1 MTYTELQFTS
11 AGTIC
16 SAWHFV
22 GTDSALTGP
31 AGRPAVVMGHGF
43 GGTKDSGLLPFAEA
57 LGVAGLDVLA
67 FDYRGFGAS
76 EGEPR
81 QQISIDRQVAD
92 YEAAVTAA
100 KRLPGVDPDRIVLW
114 GSSLSGGHVI
124 RVAAGRDDIAAV
136 IAMTPLTDSLAT
148 GRQVIAQ
155 YDVLTALR
163 STANGVRSRLAV
175 ARGKAP
181 IMMPVVSLPGEAG
194 ALSLDGAYE
203 SYLSMAGP
211 TWRNE
216 IDSTVGLE
224 LAMIKT
230 KAYAKAL
237 RAKLLVQIADFDRFV
252 PADSVAKTAVH
263 GRGQVH
269 RYPCDHFDVWPGHD
283 WFEKAAADQVA
294 FLTRTLTVP
303 APAVTPTPTPAPASA

>member
-1 MTYTELQFTS
+1 MTDTELQFS
-11 AGTIC
+11 SDGTIC

-22 GTDSALTGP
+22 GSDSALAGP
-31 AGRPAVVMGHGF
+31 DGRPVVVMGHGF
-43 GGTKDSGLLPFAEA
+43 GGTKDSGLLPFAEKFSA
-57 LGVAGLDVLA
+57 AGLDVVA

-81 QQISIDRQVAD
+81 QQISINRQLVD
-92 YEAAVTAA
+92 YEAAVAAA
-100 KRLPGVDPDRIVLW
+100 KRLPGVDPNRVVLW

-136 IAMTPLTDSLAT
+136 IAMTPLTNSLAT

-155 YDVLTALR
+155 YSLLAALR
-163 STANGVRSRLAV
+163 STANGALSRLAV
-175 ARGKAP
+175 ARGKPP
-181 IMMPVVSLPGEAG
+181 IMMPVVSQPGGTG
-194 ALSLDGAYE
+194 ALALEGAYE

-224 LAMIKT
+224 LSMIKT

-237 RAKLLVQIADFDRFV
+237 RGKLLVQIADFDRFV
-252 PADSVAKTAVH
+252 PADSVAKTAVQ

-283 WFEKAAADQVA
+283 WFDKASGDQVA

-303 APAVTPTPTPAPASA
+303 TPAVAPVPVTA

>member
-11 AGTIC
+11 AGTLC

-22 GTDSALTGP
+22 GVDSALTGA
-31 AGRPAVVMGHGF
+31 AGRPVVVIGHGF
-43 GGTKDSGLLPFAEA
+43 GGTKDSGLEPFAERFSA
-57 LGVAGLDVLA
+57 AGLDVLA

-81 QQISIDRQVAD
+81 QQISINRQVAD
-92 YEAAVTAA
+92 YEAAVAFA
-100 KRLPGVDPDRIVLW
+100 QGLPGVDPKRVVLW

-124 RVAAGRDDIAAV
+124 RVAAGRDDIVAV
-136 IAMTPLTDSLAT
+136 IAMTPLTNSLAT

-155 YDVLTALR
+155 YNVLTAMR
-163 STANGVRSRLAV
+163 STFNGVLSKVAV

-181 IMMPVVSLPGEAG
+181 IMMPVVARPGETGALALAG
-194 ALSLDGAYE
+194 AFE

-224 LAMIKT
+224 LSMIKT

-237 RAKLLVQIADFDRFV
+237 RSKFLVQIADFDRFV
-252 PADSVAKTAVH
+252 PADSVAKTAVY

-283 WFEKAAADQVA
+283 WFDKAAADQVA
-294 FLTRTLTVP
+294 FLTRTLTV
-303 APAVTPTPTPAPASA
+303 AAVAAVPV

>member
-11 AGTIC
+11 DGAVC
-16 SAWHFV
+16 SAWHFAASS
-22 GTDSALTGP
+22 DALKGP
-31 AGRPAVVMGHGF
+31 AGRPVVVMGHGF
-43 GGTKDSGLLPFAEA
+43 GGTKDSGLEPFAEQFA
-57 LGVAGLDVLA
+57 AAGLDVLA

-76 EGEPR
+76 EGQPR
-81 QQISIDRQVAD
+81 QQISINRQVAD
-92 YEAAVTAA
+92 YEAAVASA
-100 KRLPGVDPDRIVLW
+100 QRLPGVDPNRVVLW

-136 IAMTPLTDSLAT
+136 IAMTPLTNSLAT

-155 YDVLTALR
+155 YNVRTAMR
-163 STANGVRSRLAV
+163 SSLNGVRSLVAV

-181 IMMPVVSLPGEAG
+181 IMMPVVARPGEPG
-194 ALSLDGAYE
+194 ALALAGAYE

-216 IDSTVGLE
+216 VDSTVGLE
-224 LAMIKT
+224 LSMIKT

-252 PADSVAKTAVH
+252 PADSVAKTAVQ

-283 WFEKAAADQVA
+283 WFDKAARDQVT
-294 FLTRTLTVP
+294 FLRRVLEVEPVHVP
-303 APAVTPTPTPAPASA
+303 A